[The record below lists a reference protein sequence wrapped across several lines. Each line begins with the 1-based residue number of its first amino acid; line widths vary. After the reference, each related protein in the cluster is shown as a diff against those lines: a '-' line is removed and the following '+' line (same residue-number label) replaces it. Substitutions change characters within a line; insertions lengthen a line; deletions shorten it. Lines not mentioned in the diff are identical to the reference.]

1 MSRSHMD
8 MSNNAEGY
16 SFPSSPLVVDENHP
30 CSSPCKA
37 KFLTGNSAVKPNSKD
52 AAFPPTKAEPVGAAR
67 FRNTIEIRTR
77 IDGHNSGRVY
87 HLKAESEDECLRAG
101 LRLSELASEAR
112 RRTEART
119 RLEEI
124 QASCRAVYLSQPVQ
138 GCIALLIV
146 AVRNSLRYHF
156 CYDWYQD
163 SP

>member
-52 AAFPPTKAEPVGAAR
+52 AAFPPTKAELVGAAR

-101 LRLSELASEAR
+101 LRLSELRQRGAAADGGWYPPGGDPGQLQGRLPVPTRAGLHSASHCCG
-112 RRTEART
+112 
-119 RLEEI
+119 EE
-124 QASCRAVYLSQPVQ
+124 QPS
-138 GCIALLIV
+138 IPLL
-146 AVRNSLRYHF
+146 L
-156 CYDWYQD
+156 
-163 SP
+163 